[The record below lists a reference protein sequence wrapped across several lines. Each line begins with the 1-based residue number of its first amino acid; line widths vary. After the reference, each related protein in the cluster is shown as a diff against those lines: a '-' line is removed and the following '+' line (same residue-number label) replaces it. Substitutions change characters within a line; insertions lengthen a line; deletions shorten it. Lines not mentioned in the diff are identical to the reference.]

1 MENYLYFRTVP
12 DQDNDL
18 SAATSACYPVSSFLG
33 MTPTTDA
40 VLTLYFKPLL
50 NSFGADQ
57 DDTTGTVLNLTDS
70 VALAVTTH
78 RHKEVME
85 SLVKAMNGR
94 VEPTGGLIVVADDVT
109 TTYLSSS
116 AGEDETVSAIVLNG
130 DSNITSCG
138 AIAVAA
144 AQS

>member
-18 SAATSACYPVSSFLG
+18 NAASSACYPVSSFLG
-33 MTPTTDA
+33 MTPTADG

-50 NSFGADQ
+50 NAFSGGEAANVDYI
-57 DDTTGTVLNLTDS
+57 TDS
-70 VALAVTTH
+70 VALAVSTH
-78 RHKEVME
+78 KHKEVME
-85 SLVKAMNGR
+85 NLVKAMNGR

-109 TTYLSSS
+109 TTYLTSS
-116 AGEDETVSAIVLNG
+116 AGADETVSAIVLNE

-144 AQS
+144 VQA